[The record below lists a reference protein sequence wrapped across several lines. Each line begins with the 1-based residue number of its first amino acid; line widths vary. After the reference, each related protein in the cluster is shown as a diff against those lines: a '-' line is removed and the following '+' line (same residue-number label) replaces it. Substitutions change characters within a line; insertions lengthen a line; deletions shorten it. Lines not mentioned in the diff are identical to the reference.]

1 MQGWS
6 LRFYV
11 HESQRHAGRP
21 LYEWL
26 LETARTHEVPGGSA
40 FRAVAGFGRHGVL
53 NEQHFFELA
62 GQSTMLVEFIL
73 DSTQVDRLLGIV
85 RSERLPLFHV
95 RSAVEFD
102 LVSTDA

>member
-11 HESQRHAGRP
+11 HESRRHGGKP

-26 LETARTHEVPGGSA
+26 LEQARAHDVQGGSA

-62 GQSTMLVEFIL
+62 GQSTMLVEFIATREQS
-73 DSTQVDRLLGIV
+73 DALLGLV
-85 RSERLPLFHV
+85 RAERLPIFHV
-95 RSAVEFD
+95 RFPVEYEAGGED
-102 LVSTDA
+102 